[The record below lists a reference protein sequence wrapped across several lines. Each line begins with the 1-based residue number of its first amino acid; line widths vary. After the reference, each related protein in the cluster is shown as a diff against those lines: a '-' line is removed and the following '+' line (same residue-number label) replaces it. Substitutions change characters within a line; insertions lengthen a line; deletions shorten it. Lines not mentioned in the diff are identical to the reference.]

1 MTQQVLVKK
10 EKVGKIKNGEELKT
24 RLDLIDRDVVKSVSN
39 SFEQSRLKI
48 ELGMWDKGEK
58 ISSYFRGVKSE
69 PSWNELSKV
78 TDRSDKSLKRWFSIF
93 RDCPD
98 RQAYFSVAE
107 KLAEEWTKKFLLAS
121 AACLTQAVS
130 NGLSE
135 PKVEDR
141 GLGIFKCLASHYNGR
156 EPDEIWLAECQGCL
170 KIGLCRQI
178 VSITQEFFKRWDKG
192 HRGGKGDEMS

>member
-1 MTQQVLVKK
+1 MTQQSLVAKK
-10 EKVGKIKNGEELKT
+10 KKVDKIDTGEKLKT
-24 RLDLIDRDVVKSVSN
+24 ALDLVDMDVIKKVSS

-69 PSWNELSKV
+69 PSWNELSKI
-78 TDRSDKSLKRWFSIF
+78 TGRSDKSLKRWFDIF
-93 RDCPD
+93 RGCPD

-107 KLAEEWTKKFLLAS
+107 KLAEEWTKKFLLSS
-121 AACLTQAVS
+121 AACLTQVVS
-130 NGLSE
+130 NGL
-135 PKVEDR
+135 PKPEGEDR
-141 GLGIFKCLASHYNGR
+141 GLEFFKCLAGHYDGR

-178 VSITQEFFKRWDKG
+178 VSITQEFFKRWDKE
-192 HRGGKGDEMS
+192 HKGG